1 MLLRSSQ
8 QGPSSHALPAR
19 RRCAPRPRQLLLLTP
34 TQKPQ
39 RCPSIQI
46 NHPTTNNKTPST
58 NTNNH
63 THALVGI
70 GDFLATKG
78 VKKAAVQRALD
89 SLAAAGQLTAK
100 EFGKTKIYLPPQSG
114 LEVLSKEELDA
125 KKQELRALQQELG
138 EERAKLREQEAGAS
152 TYMHGVVALCMAWGL
167 LMRAAFVAACCM
179 LLHAAVLL
187 P

>member
-1 MLLRSSQ
+1 M
-8 QGPSSHALPAR
+8 
-19 RRCAPRPRQLLLLTP
+19 
-34 TQKPQ
+34 
-39 RCPSIQI
+39 
-46 NHPTTNNKTPST
+46 
-58 NTNNH
+58 
-63 THALVGI
+63 
-70 GDFLATKG
+70 
-78 VKKAAVQRALD
+78 QRALD